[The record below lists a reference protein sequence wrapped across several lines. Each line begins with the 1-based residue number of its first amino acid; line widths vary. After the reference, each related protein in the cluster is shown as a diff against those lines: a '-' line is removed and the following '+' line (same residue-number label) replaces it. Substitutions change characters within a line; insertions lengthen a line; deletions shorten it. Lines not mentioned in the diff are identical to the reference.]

1 MGQVAAVVP
10 QRRTVGRLSLFNSHL
25 GSRGLL
31 SGLVLVLI
39 GAAAVAA
46 PHLYLPDPTAIRL
59 SSRLLPPGSPEHL
72 LGTDAFGRDLLSRV
86 IWGGRLSLSIGI
98 AAALIASSIGAIVG
112 IFVGYAGGRLDRIIM
127 RVVDGLLAFPSIL
140 LAIVVAAVL
149 GPSLLNALLAVALA
163 GIPFYIRMVR
173 GAVLSIIGQEYI
185 LAAESMGASR
195 WRIMTRAILPN
206 VSSPI
211 LVTFSSHIGWIVIEV
226 ASLSFLGLGAQPPT
240 PEWGAMI
247 AESRQYVSLAPYAVL
262 IPGAVLMVVGI
273 CFSLLGDA
281 VRDYLDPITSSLPRY
296 Q

>member
-10 QRRTVGRLSLFNSHL
+10 QRRTVGRLGLFNSHL

-240 PEWGAMI
+240 SEWGAMI

>member
-10 QRRTVGRLSLFNSHL
+10 QRRTVGRLGLFNSHL

-149 GPSLLNALLAVALA
+149 GPRLLNALLS
-163 GIPFYIRMVR
+163 F
-173 GAVLSIIGQEYI
+173 SF
-185 LAAESMGASR
+185 SR
-195 WRIMTRAILPN
+195 
-206 VSSPI
+206 
-211 LVTFSSHIGWIVIEV
+211 
-226 ASLSFLGLGAQPPT
+226 
-240 PEWGAMI
+240 
-247 AESRQYVSLAPYAVL
+247 
-262 IPGAVLMVVGI
+262 
-273 CFSLLGDA
+273 
-281 VRDYLDPITSSLPRY
+281 
-296 Q
+296 